1 MVPKTILYLNPD
13 ADTVNAE
20 MLMPRFP
27 RALLHVTSWNSD
39 QVEISSRAEIIL
51 GYMDTSTA
59 LRTRIFQSGLNS
71 KTPFQYVY
79 TSWYINKNHCE
90 ILKMRRQKNMEKKIF
105 VLSSA
110 LTTCLLLLQCFS
122 ILTLKIMRVRSR
134 LSISDK

>member
-51 GYMDTSTA
+51 GYMDTST
-59 LRTRIFQSGLNS
+59 R
-71 KTPFQYVY
+71 VE
-79 TSWYINKNHCE
+79 NKNISTRAE
-90 ILKMRRQKNMEKKIF
+90 LKNTICSMFIRHDI
-105 VLSSA
+105 
-110 LTTCLLLLQCFS
+110 
-122 ILTLKIMRVRSR
+122 
-134 LSISDK
+134 